1 MGGSEPGLIG
11 SLLHLPQDLLQALG
25 HVVRSLHAS
34 VISLQIL
41 QEAKEESVHS
51 HGVDTEESA
60 CNEVTAD
67 RDNHDGSEVV
77 VKGRNL
83 VLESKKNSNDLLKT
97 LIPLLTLISGI
108 SPAKAQ

>member
-11 SLLHLPQDLLQALG
+11 SFLHLPQDLLQALG
-25 HVVRSLHAS
+25 HVVRPLHAS

-51 HGVDTEESA
+51 HCVDTEESA
-60 CNEVTAD
+60 CNEVTAN

-83 VLESKKNSNDLLKT
+83 VLERC
-97 LIPLLTLISGI
+97 
-108 SPAKAQ
+108 

>member
-11 SLLHLPQDLLQALG
+11 SFLHLPQDLLQALG
-25 HVVRSLHAS
+25 HVVRPLHAS
-34 VISLQIL
+34 VVSLQIL

-67 RDNHDGSEVV
+67 RDYHDRSEVV
-77 VKGRNL
+77 VEGRNL
-83 VLESKKNSNDLLKT
+83 VLESKNSNDLLKT
-97 LIPLLTLISGI
+97 LTPLLTLISGI